1 MNDLS
6 LDFSGFFERGIDVF
20 CIAAIDGQIL
30 RINHGFRRHLGWM
43 ASEVVGH
50 SFIDLVHPEDVE
62 QARQMA
68 CPMALGDTVEN
79 LRLRLRRR
87 DGEYAN
93 LSWSAAPAEDGRRFY
108 AVARQTETQ
117 SESRERVPADPLLP
131 AVIAPH
137 IGQDQEL
144 VAVGRMAG
152 RMAHDFNNLLTL
164 VNGYSSVLLDII
176 EENDPN
182 RDYVDKILEA
192 GQRAAEITRQLLE
205 YSRQHAGQLEFS
217 DLILPE
223 PAYKVPEMPPAQAEE
238 PLPLPA
244 AAPGDPTVLIVEDD
258 AAIRELMTMVLRDQ
272 GYRLL
277 IARDG
282 EEGLELG
289 LSQNNPIDLLITDV
303 VMPRRDGMQLADA
316 LRQKWPEVAVLFVS
330 GYAENT
336 IEHAPQ
342 SGNSIFL
349 SKPFGPHQLLGPVRE
364 LIQAKNMG
372 GQEARK

>member
-1 MNDLS
+1 MNELS
-6 LDFSGFFERGIDVF
+6 FDFSGFFERGLDVF
-20 CIAAIDGQIL
+20 CIATMDGQIL

-50 SFIDLVHPEDVE
+50 SFIDLVHPEDME

-68 CPMALGDTVEN
+68 CPMALGDAVEK
-79 LRLRLRRR
+79 LCLRLRRR
-87 DGEYAN
+87 DGEYAS
-93 LSWSAAPAEDGRRFY
+93 LTWSAAPAEDGQRFY
-108 AVARQTETQ
+108 AVARQA
-117 SESRERVPADPLLP
+117 SILAESREGISADPVSMTGT
-131 AVIAPH
+131 AAAAI
-137 IGQDQEL
+137 QDQEL

-164 VNGYSSVLLDII
+164 VNGYSSVLLDLI

-192 GQRAAEITRQLLE
+192 GQRASEITRQLLE

-223 PAYKVPEMPPAQAEE
+223 PAYSVPEISAIQAAQ
-238 PLPLPA
+238 PLPA

-272 GYRLL
+272 GFRLL

-289 LSQNNPIDLLITDV
+289 LTQDQAIDLLITDV
-303 VMPRRDGMQLADA
+303 VMPRRDGVQLADA
-316 LRQKWPEVAVLFVS
+316 LRQKWPEIAVLFVS

-336 IEHAPQ
+336 IEHTLA
-342 SGNSIFL
+342 GGHSIFL

-364 LIQAKNMG
+364 LLKTQISKRNG
-372 GQEARK
+372 ELKTV

>member
-1 MNDLS
+1 MNDLIF
-6 LDFSGFFERGIDVF
+6 DFSGFFERGLDVF
-20 CIAAIDGQIL
+20 CIAAMDGQIL
-30 RINHGFRRHLGWM
+30 RINQGFRRQLGWM

-50 SFIDLVHPEDVE
+50 SFIDLVHPEDTE

-68 CPMALGDTVEN
+68 VPMALGDTVAN

-87 DGEYAN
+87 DGEYASLN
-93 LSWSAAPAEDGRRFY
+93 WSAAPAEDGRRFY
-108 AVARQTETQ
+108 AVARLADSPETRNPI
-117 SESRERVPADPLLP
+117 SSDVLS
-131 AVIAPH
+131 PH
-137 IGQDQEL
+137 SGQELEL

-223 PAYKVPEMPPAQAEE
+223 PAYKVPEIPAAPAAEL
-238 PLPLPA
+238 PPLPA
-244 AAPGDPTVLIVEDD
+244 AAPGVPTVLIVEDD

-277 IARDG
+277 IAQDG

-289 LSQNNPIDLLITDV
+289 VSQDHPIDLLITDV

-316 LRQKWPEVAVLFVS
+316 LRKQWPELAVLFVS

-336 IEHAPQ
+336 IEHTPQ
-342 SGNSIFL
+342 GANSIFL

-364 LIQAKNMG
+364 LIKTKSLEGQVAKKIM
-372 GQEARK
+372 